1 MNHIDRACHRLWAG
15 GEGHLAIGDLADEF
29 VDGVANHCAK
39 TSLTAWESDLNVSRV
54 MCVLDAQTITSD
66 LALCRFPGVKGMA
79 SLPIQRVQREYA
91 EERAM
96 TIWARGRFGSTMLA
110 L

>member
-1 MNHIDRACHRLWAG
+1 
-15 GEGHLAIGDLADEF
+15 
-29 VDGVANHCAK
+29 
-39 TSLTAWESDLNVSRV
+39 
-54 MCVLDAQTITSD
+54 MCVLDAQISITSD

-96 TIWARGRFGSTMLA
+96 TIRANSRASASTAIGARRPRRSISTRSCSGTRTRRETLFHLLRGTVEVLGEA
-110 L
+110 DGDTILL